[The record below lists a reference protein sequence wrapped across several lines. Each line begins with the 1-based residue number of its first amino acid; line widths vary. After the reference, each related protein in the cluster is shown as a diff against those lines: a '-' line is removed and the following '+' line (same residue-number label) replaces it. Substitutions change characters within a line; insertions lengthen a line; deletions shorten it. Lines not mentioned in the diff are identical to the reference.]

1 MGDASARVGGRKCG
15 AAPSP
20 PAPPQPKAERA
31 SRAEHE
37 TSCDTEVALLRAT
50 NAALAE
56 ELAAVRGARD
66 AAVADADRVMAAFRA
81 LGGTRSNLTSDASP
95 TLFLAVLARLG
106 ENGYAREA
114 VRCVNVC
121 KDARSNVQLWERI
134 VDLPHADKTGSAWH
148 GGKAYRPTRLMHW
161 AEEGDVARVRAT
173 LDRGADV
180 DARDLFAN
188 TALYCASRG
197 GHLAVVRELLDRG
210 ADVAARDAE
219 GSTVLSAAAVS
230 DCAALVRELV
240 ARGVGVD
247 VRDDAGRTPLFEA
260 STAGASATVA
270 ELLHLGADVNA
281 QNNTGGSPLIAAAL
295 CGHVDVVRVLLAAP
309 GVDVDLVSNQGRTAL
324 SCAREW
330 GRADVVALLE
340 AAGAR

>member
-1 MGDASARVGGRKCG
+1 MGDASARVGGRKRG

-37 TSCDTEVALLRAT
+37 TTCDTEVALLRAT

-134 VDLPHADKTGSAWH
+134 VDLPHADKTAPAWH
-148 GGKAYRPTRLMHW
+148 GTAYRPTRLMHW
-161 AEEGDVARVRAT
+161 AEAGDVARVRAT
-173 LDRGADV
+173 LGRGADIDV
-180 DARDLFAN
+180 RDSMGH
-188 TALYCASRG
+188 TSLYWASCG
-197 GHLAVVRELLDRG
+197 GHVAVVRELLDRG
-210 ADVAARDAE
+210 ADANARSINGGTALHIASNADR
-219 GSTVLSAAAVS
+219 TAV
-230 DCAALVRELV
+230 VRELA
-240 ARGVGVD
+240 AR
-247 VRDDAGRTPLFEA
+247 
-260 STAGASATVA
+260 
-270 ELLHLGADVNA
+270 GADVNA
-281 QNNTGGSPLIAAAL
+281 TDNAFDTPLMVACSHGRSATVAAL
-295 CGHVDVVRVLLAAP
+295 LLVGADVNPRDGNGWTALMQAALQGHADVVRVLLAAP
-309 GVDVDLVSNQGRTAL
+309 GVDVGLADAYGYSAL
-324 SCAREW
+324 QWARDW
-330 GRADVVALLE
+330 GHADIVAQLE